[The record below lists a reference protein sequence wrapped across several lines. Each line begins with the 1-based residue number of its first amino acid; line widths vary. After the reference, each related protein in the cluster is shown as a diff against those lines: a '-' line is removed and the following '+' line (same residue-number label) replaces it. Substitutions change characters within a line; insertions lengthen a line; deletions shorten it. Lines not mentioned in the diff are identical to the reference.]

1 VTPVPPDDDRE
12 KGRPTRSEEQYAAEA
27 RRVQAKTWI
36 VLAVVWIVT
45 ATLLIVD
52 GDSSPALRTG
62 FAVIGLCQVA
72 AALFW
77 LRAGRRS

>member
-1 VTPVPPDDDRE
+1 M
-12 KGRPTRSEEQYAAEA
+12 
-27 RRVQAKTWI
+27 
-36 VLAVVWIVT
+36 LAVVWIVT